1 MMWLWLDLEEW
12 LVCISRVWI
21 VAACWIAVVE
31 TFIGQAAKAIT
42 DQYQHCAPDVSQL
55 K

>member
-1 MMWLWLDLEEW
+1 MVNL
-12 LVCISRVWI
+12 CISRVWI